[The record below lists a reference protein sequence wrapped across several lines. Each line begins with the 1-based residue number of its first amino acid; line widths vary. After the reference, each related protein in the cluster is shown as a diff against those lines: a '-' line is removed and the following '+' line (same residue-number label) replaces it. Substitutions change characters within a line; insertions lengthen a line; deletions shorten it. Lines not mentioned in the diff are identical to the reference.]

1 VVDSDI
7 HGCVGRTEL
16 ISAADDLTATLQMPK
31 SWMHN
36 GLRSTLHRLAAHI
49 GHSRRSAAATF
60 DRLDNDMDGALRP
73 YEVRGLLTLRCV
85 PCPSANF

>member
-1 VVDSDI
+1 MSLSRGLRRGRRQATVDSDANG
-7 HGCVGRTEL
+7 HVGRTEL

-49 GHSRRSAAATF
+49 GH
-60 DRLDNDMDGALRP
+60 
-73 YEVRGLLTLRCV
+73 RCAV
-85 PCPSANF
+85 VE